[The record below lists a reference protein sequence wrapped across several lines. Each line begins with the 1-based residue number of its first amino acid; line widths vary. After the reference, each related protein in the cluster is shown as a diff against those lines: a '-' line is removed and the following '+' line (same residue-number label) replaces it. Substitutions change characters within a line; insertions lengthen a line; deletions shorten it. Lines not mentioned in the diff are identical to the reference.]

1 VPAPRY
7 RSSPRVYVAPP
18 PRIYVAPAAPVYVP
32 TARAYAPVDRT
43 PVRVGGFVG
52 IGGLGGILTGSSGPL
67 YLSGSGGGF
76 ELFAGAE
83 IGNWTGLELGFS
95 SKFQKDERTDIRSA
109 THGLNLDFLGFLTGQ
124 DAIVRPFLALGGGVY
139 FLQPDRRDGTIVGAP
154 GLDAGV
160 GLQVKPFKS
169 LSIGAKVSWRGI
181 LAMDGQLFG
190 APTHDSIFL
199 NDVIGSVRLGF
210 HF

>member
-1 VPAPRY
+1 VT
-7 RSSPRVYVAPP
+7 
-18 PRIYVAPAAPVYVP
+18 PAAPVYVP
-32 TARAYAPVDRT
+32 VARPYAPVDRT

-52 IGGLGGILTGSSGPL
+52 IGGLGGILTGRSGPM

-95 SKFQKDERTDIRSA
+95 SKFQKDERTDVRSA

-124 DAIVRPFLALGGGVY
+124 DAIVRPFLALGGGIY
-139 FLQPDRRDGTIVGAP
+139 FLQPDRRYGAVEGAP

-160 GLQVKPFKS
+160 GVQVKPFKAF
-169 LSIGAKVSWRGI
+169 SIGAKVSWRGI
-181 LAMDGQLFG
+181 LALDGQPFG
-190 APTHDSIFL
+190 APTHDSLFL